1 MSEKATKRELRQ
13 ASRNAFAQ
21 KYPTYPS
28 LSKEHQELL
37 EKRIVHFQNFIGR
50 FPEDHPVQQ
59 VVLKQFDT
67 RGRPLDPE
75 FILACHF
82 EDFIA
87 IATGKLGASTYND
100 FQLLAV
106 FQHKKYLEVAMISN
120 TL

>member
-1 MSEKATKRELRQ
+1 MSERVTKRNLGQ

-82 EDFIA
+82 EDVNIA
-87 IATGKLGASTYND
+87 AGTLGACIDQD
-100 FQLLAV
+100 FQPLAV
-106 FQHKKYLEVAMISN
+106 VHNQKIFPRTTRI
-120 TL
+120 